1 MKHHLL
7 SMIYFDSTESQNNED
22 FKEVGSS
29 VKSLKRDQIQSLSA
43 EGTFCAI
50 KMAEILYS
58 AIRQEG
64 SENLISEIK
73 HLLVKYHPDVRH
85 WHIDWLLAGFE
96 QEVKI
101 SLLGFS
107 EDQ

>member
-1 MKHHLL
+1 MINPL
-7 SMIYFDSTESQNNED
+7 SSESQNNED
-22 FKEVGSS
+22 FNKVSSS
-29 VKSLKRDQIQSLSA
+29 VMKLKPDQIQSLSA

-64 SENLISEIK
+64 SENLVSEIK
-73 HLLVKYHPDVRH
+73 HLLVNYHPCVRH
-85 WHIDWLLAGFE
+85 WHIDWLLDGFE
-96 QEVKI
+96 EEVKI

-107 EDQ
+107 EEQ